1 MNSIEK
7 SVSYTHTNSYSTLNN
22 LHTKTKNVWIVFHGI
37 GYLSR
42 YFLRYFDELPASENY
57 IIAPQ
62 APSKYYLKDTYSH
75 VGASWLTKENT
86 VAETANLIHYINAV
100 LETESIPTDC
110 RLVVLGFSQGV
121 SVATRW
127 VAKKKV
133 KCDVLALYAGGL
145 PTELRASGF
154 SHLEQNKTKVY
165 TIIGTKDAYLT
176 PARLVEEEQK
186 AISLFQGKAEQIRF
200 DGGHEIKKEIINSL
214 IYR

>member
-7 SVSYTHTNSYSTLNN
+7 SVSYTHTNSYSVLNQLN
-22 LHTKTKNVWIVFHGI
+22 EKTSTVWVVFHGI

-42 YFLRYFDELPASENY
+42 YFLRYFDGLPADENY
-57 IIAPQ
+57 IIALQ
-62 APSKYYLKDTYSH
+62 APSKYYLKDTYTH

-86 VAETANLIHYINAV
+86 ATETANVMRYIDAV
-100 LETESIPTDC
+100 MENEGIPRNC

-127 VAKKKV
+127 VAQKKI

-145 PTELRASGF
+145 PNELEAADF
-154 SHLEQNKTKVY
+154 SHLAQNKNKIY

-176 PARLVEEEQK
+176 PARLEEEEEK
-186 AISLFQGKAEQIRF
+186 AYRLFQGRAEQIRF
-200 DGGHEIKKEIINSL
+200 NGGHEIKKEIITSL
-214 IYR
+214 MHR